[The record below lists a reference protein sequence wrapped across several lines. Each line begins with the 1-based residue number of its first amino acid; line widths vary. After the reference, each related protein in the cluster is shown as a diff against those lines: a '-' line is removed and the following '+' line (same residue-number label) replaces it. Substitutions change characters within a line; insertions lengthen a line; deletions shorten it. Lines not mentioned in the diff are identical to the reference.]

1 MNRTLLIV
9 RSVMMV
15 TFGVIFI
22 VIAIF
27 GDLDIEGVLLKAALA
42 GLGVLIIAFEAW
54 SWKKRL
60 STRDD

>member
-22 VIAIF
+22 AIAIF